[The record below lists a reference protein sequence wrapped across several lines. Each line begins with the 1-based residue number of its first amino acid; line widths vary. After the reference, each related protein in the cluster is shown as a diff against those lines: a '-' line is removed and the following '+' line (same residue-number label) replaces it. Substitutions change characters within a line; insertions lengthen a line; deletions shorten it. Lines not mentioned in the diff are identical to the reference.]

1 MIVDPEQLEA
11 IVTDEVG
18 GSALFAARFRE
29 CAARALLLPRR
40 DPKSRSPLWQQ
51 RMRSAQL
58 LTVAAQ
64 YPEFPIVLET
74 MRECLT
80 DVFDL
85 DGLLEVQRQIA
96 ARTIRL
102 VEVETREPSPFAKS
116 LLFGY
121 VGAFVYEGDVPL
133 AEKKAAAL
141 SLDAT
146 SAGRAPRQGRVQAAA
161 RRRGHRRAP
170 RPICRV
176 SARERQATTA
186 EQLFDLLRTAGPF
199 TTAELI
205 DRVAEPRPRCRLG

>member
-1 MIVDPEQLEA
+1 MVVERFRDELGDWRVCLHSPLGSGVLTPWALAIERAARDRYGMEVQATATNDGIVLRVPDTESEPPGADLVIVDPEQLEA
-11 IVTDEVG
+11 IVTEEVG

-85 DGLLEVQRQIA
+85 DGLIEVQRQLA

-102 VEVETREPSPFAKS
+102 VEVETREPSPFAK
-116 LLFGY
+116 
-121 VGAFVYEGDVPL
+121 
-133 AEKKAAAL
+133 
-141 SLDAT
+141 
-146 SAGRAPRQGRVQAAA
+146 
-161 RRRGHRRAP
+161 
-170 RPICRV
+170 
-176 SARERQATTA
+176 
-186 EQLFDLLRTAGPF
+186 
-199 TTAELI
+199 
-205 DRVAEPRPRCRLG
+205 

>member
-85 DGLLEVQRQIA
+85 DGLIEVQRQLA
-96 ARTIRL
+96 ARHHPT
-102 VEVETREPSPFAKS
+102 
-116 LLFGY
+116 
-121 VGAFVYEGDVPL
+121 
-133 AEKKAAAL
+133 
-141 SLDAT
+141 
-146 SAGRAPRQGRVQAAA
+146 
-161 RRRGHRRAP
+161 RRGGDPRALTVREVPVVRLRRGV
-170 RPICRV
+170 R
-176 SARERQATTA
+176 
-186 EQLFDLLRTAGPF
+186 LRG
-199 TTAELI
+199 
-205 DRVAEPRPRCRLG
+205 

>member
-1 MIVDPEQLEA
+1 MVFERFRDELGDWRVCLHSPLGSGVLTPWALAVEHAARERYGMEVQATATNDGIVLRVPDTESEPPGADLVVVDPEQLEA

-74 MRECLT
+74 MRECLN

-85 DGLLEVQRQIA
+85 DGLLEVQRA
-96 ARTIRL
+96 AGLPVHATGRGGDQGALALREVAAVRL
-102 VEVETREPSPFAKS
+102 
-116 LLFGY
+116 
-121 VGAFVYEGDVPL
+121 
-133 AEKKAAAL
+133 
-141 SLDAT
+141 
-146 SAGRAPRQGRVQAAA
+146 
-161 RRRGHRRAP
+161 RRGVR
-170 RPICRV
+170 
-176 SARERQATTA
+176 
-186 EQLFDLLRTAGPF
+186 LRG
-199 TTAELI
+199 
-205 DRVAEPRPRCRLG
+205 